1 MNFPSEL
8 WSVNF
13 QQNHRGLGK
22 AIQPSARYDFLMDKT
37 ILASPTKSFSRTELL
52 WLWGAIVF
60 GSIIRLSFPGRMAI
74 EHFDEGVYASNFWFG
89 PEDDFSYPARYLYAP
104 PLLPAAIEWTMII
117 ASLCGI
123 KPSGFIPFIPCLI
136 AGIATIPSIWWV
148 CRRWFGPVAGVTSAW
163 LVSTS
168 DFHASY
174 SRAALTDVPVCLF
187 ILWAVYFIER
197 SLAECAPKDV
207 PPNERSKQKP
217 NPVLAI
223 MPWRN
228 IILSGVFTALT
239 WWTKYNGWLPL
250 AIGLAGGILWQLVT
264 PSNERHVFRALGCWL
279 LVSAIAVIAWSPV
292 LWGLQK
298 HGGYATV
305 ASNHRQYVLSFDDSS
320 FGSSRIGSSWRSSA
334 WAQLNNI
341 GRYENPL
348 DVLYRPFQSHS
359 VPGNIIPFD
368 QRRFYLLA
376 KNGLWGQLISLLQ
389 GWAFTSVAPLLVPL
403 GSLILSATLC
413 SILIFRFPYSHLRL
427 QMCLVA
433 AWFAGLT
440 ITTPFYYPYPRLA
453 LPWLCSTWICVGLAF
468 QLWLNCANRNE
479 EKNASVF
486 KSNRFVVAISVLVLT
501 FVMRL
506 TCGSANAWSD
516 RTNVQLISTQFAAAV
531 KKETVMLG
539 FPEDDSVVYVP
550 GDPALFFGL
559 KAAGLSAV
567 GPVQGLGFMQ
577 RQLLR
582 PTFVAFPWRKSAM
595 SEDDRD
601 LLFSLRFERVDG
613 GEERPSH
620 IVLFDELLV
629 AYKPFFFGLETKLFR
644 LVK

>member
-1 MNFPSEL
+1 MA
-8 WSVNF
+8 
-13 QQNHRGLGK
+13 K
-22 AIQPSARYDFLMDKT
+22 AIQLSARYHFFMDKT
-37 ILASPTKSFSRTELL
+37 ILPSPTKSSLRSERF

-60 GSIIRLSFPGRMAI
+60 GAIVRLNFPGRIAI

-89 PEDDFSYPARYLYAP
+89 PEDSFSYPARYLYAP
-104 PLLPAAIEWTMII
+104 PLLPATIEWTMII

-123 KPSGFIPFIPCLI
+123 KPTGFVPVIPSLI
-136 AGIATIPSIWWV
+136 AGIAMIPSIWWV
-148 CRRWFGPVAGVTSAW
+148 CRRWFGPVAGLTSAW
-163 LVSTS
+163 LVATS

-197 SLAECAPKDV
+197 ALAGCAPKDV
-207 PPNERSKQKP
+207 LPNERNKQKP
-217 NPVLAI
+217 IPILVN
-223 MPWRN
+223 MPWRY
-228 IILSGVFTALT
+228 IILGGVFTALA

-250 AIGLAGGILWQLVT
+250 AIGLAGGTLWQLMT
-264 PSNERHVFRALGCWL
+264 PSNERHIFHALRCWL

-298 HGGYATV
+298 HGGYATG
-305 ASNHRQYVLSFDDSS
+305 ASNHRQYVLSFDVAS

-334 WAQLNNI
+334 WSQLNNI

-348 DVLYRPFQSHS
+348 DVLYHPFQTDSAL
-359 VPGNIIPFD
+359 GNVIPFD
-368 QRRFYLLA
+368 QRRFFILA
-376 KNGLWGQLISLLQ
+376 KNGRWGMLVSLLQ
-389 GWAFTSVAPLLVPL
+389 GWAFTSVTPLLVPL
-403 GSLILSATLC
+403 GNLVLSATLC
-413 SILIFRFPYSHLRL
+413 SILIFRYPYSHLRL
-427 QMCLVA
+427 QMCLVT
-433 AWFAGLT
+433 AWFAGPT

-468 QLWLNCANRNE
+468 QMWLNRANRNE
-479 EKNASVF
+479 DKNAFGF
-486 KSNRFVVAISVLVLT
+486 KSNFFVVAMSVLVLT
-501 FVMRL
+501 YVMRL
-506 TCGSANAWSD
+506 LCGSANVWSD
-516 RTNVQLISTQFAAAV
+516 RSNVQLISTRFAAAV
-531 KKETVMLG
+531 KKETAILG
-539 FPEDDSVVYVP
+539 FPEEESVVYVP

-577 RQLLR
+577 RQLLG

-595 SEDDRD
+595 SENDRD
-601 LLFSLRFERVDG
+601 LLFSMRFERVDG

-629 AYKPFFFGLETKLFR
+629 AHKQSLFGLETKLFR